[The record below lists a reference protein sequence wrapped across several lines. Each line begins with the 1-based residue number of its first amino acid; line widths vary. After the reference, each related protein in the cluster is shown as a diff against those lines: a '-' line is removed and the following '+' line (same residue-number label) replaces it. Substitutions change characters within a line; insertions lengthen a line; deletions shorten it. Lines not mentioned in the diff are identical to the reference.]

1 VRKVEDLVRQI
12 NVGAKPK
19 KSSEVSVN
27 KSSKIVLEDLQLR
40 LSALF
45 SKKVAVV
52 ADAKSKGEIK
62 IPFGTK
68 EELEE
73 IIGKLKK

>member
-1 VRKVEDLVRQI
+1 
-12 NVGAKPK
+12 
-19 KSSEVSVN
+19 
-27 KSSKIVLEDLQLR
+27 LEDLQTR
-40 LSALF
+40 LSQLF

-62 IPFGTK
+62 IPFGSK

-73 IIGKLKK
+73 IIRKLKK